1 VSLNVDR
8 LTLGGFMTSD
18 VMKSFGLQD
27 LLSQHEATGKLWME
41 FLRVP
46 ALSAGI
52 YRLTAGSLDPQKPH
66 SEDEIYYVISGSG
79 SFTCDG
85 QTIDAV
91 AGDIMYVAAH
101 AEHSFHDITDA
112 LTILVIFAPAE
123 VE

>member
-1 VSLNVDR
+1 MALV
-8 LTLGGFMTSD
+8 

-101 AEHSFHDITDA
+101 AEHSFHAITDA
-112 LTILVIFAPAE
+112 LTILVLFAPAE